1 MREKFTTK
9 GTKRTKLSVSFV
21 VSIVRIDRHRRAVL
35 SCAGNLAAQEDRAV
49 TRLDN
54 KVALV
59 TGAGRGIGRATA
71 LRLAQDGAKVAVN
84 YHASEAAA
92 REVVGL
98 IESAGGT
105 ALAIKADVSDPAQ
118 VEAMVNQTIKD
129 LGGLHI
135 LVSNAGITRDNL
147 LMRMSQ
153 QEWDDVLN
161 TNLRPA
167 FVCVKAATRQM
178 VRQRYGRIIV
188 ISSVV
193 ALTGNV
199 GQANYA
205 AAKAGLIGFVK
216 SVAHELG
223 ARNVTANA
231 ICPGFIETDI
241 TAGLSD
247 EIKKAILDQIPAGR
261 YGQPEDVAAAIAF
274 LASDDAA
281 YVNGQVLNVDG
292 GMVRV

>member
-1 MREKFTTK
+1 M
-9 GTKRTKLSVSFV
+9 
-21 VSIVRIDRHRRAVL
+21 
-35 SCAGNLAAQEDRAV
+35 AQ
-49 TRLDN
+49 LDN
-54 KVALV
+54 RVALV
-59 TGAGRGIGRATA
+59 TGAGRGIGRAAA
-71 LRLAQDGAKVAVN
+71 LRLAADGAKVVVN
-84 YHASEAAA
+84 YNSSAAPA
-92 REVVGL
+92 EEVAGL
-98 IESAGGT
+98 IQSAGGT
-105 ALAIKADVSDPAQ
+105 ALLVQADISDPAQ
-118 VEAMVNQTIKD
+118 CEALVAQTIKD

-161 TNLRPA
+161 TNLRA
-167 FVCVKAATRQM
+167 TFLLVKAGVRQM
-178 VRQRYGRIIV
+178 VRQRYGRIIA

-205 AAKAGLIGFVK
+205 AAKAGLIAFVK

-223 ARNVTANA
+223 GRSITANA
-231 ICPGFIETDI
+231 IAPGFIETDI

-247 EIKKAILDQIPAGR
+247 EIKKAILAQIPAGR
-261 YGQPEDVAAAIAF
+261 TGQPEDVAAAIAF
-274 LASDDAA
+274 LASDDAS
-281 YVNGQVLNVDG
+281 YINGQVLNVDG

>member
-1 MREKFTTK
+1 M
-9 GTKRTKLSVSFV
+9 
-21 VSIVRIDRHRRAVL
+21 A
-35 SCAGNLAAQEDRAV
+35 
-49 TRLDN
+49 RLDG

-84 YHASEAAA
+84 YNASEAPAQ
-92 REVVGL
+92 EVVDQ
-98 IESAGGT
+98 IQTAGGT
-105 ALAIKADVSDPAQ
+105 AIAVKADVSDAAQ
-118 VEAMVNQTIKD
+118 VEAMVNQVIKE

-135 LVSNAGITRDNL
+135 LISNAGITRDNL

-153 QEWDDVLN
+153 SEWDDVIN

-167 FVCVKAATRQM
+167 FVLVKAATRQM
-178 VRQRYGRIIV
+178 VRQRWGRIIA

-193 ALTGNV
+193 GLTGNV
-199 GQANYA
+199 GQTNYA

-231 ICPGFIETDI
+231 IAPGFIETDI

-247 EIKKAILDQIPAGR
+247 EIKKAILDQIPAAR
-261 YGQPEDVAAAIAF
+261 YGKPEDVANVITF
-274 LASDDAA
+274 LASEDAA
-281 YVNGQVLNVDG
+281 YVNGQVINVDG
-292 GMVRV
+292 GMVRF